1 MNYLVDPQILVSRAY
16 SVNGFYAM
24 ITAEKIPM
32 EVVDA
37 IAEETVQRMVSPYW
51 DEEDGF
57 GSSDMTFMIKEFI
70 DDVITHI
77 YIALGQT
84 SGLYKAVFCP
94 TLTVLEYSEDDPHNK
109 KQLWKDRGLK

>member
-1 MNYLVDPQILVSRAY
+1 MSYLVDPQILVSRAY

-24 ITAEKIPM
+24 ITAEKVPM

-37 IAEETVQRMVSPYW
+37 IAEETVQSWSAEW
-51 DEEDGF
+51 DEGDGF

-70 DDVITHI
+70 DEVITHT

-94 TLTVLEYSEDDPHNK
+94 TLTVLEYSDDDPHNK